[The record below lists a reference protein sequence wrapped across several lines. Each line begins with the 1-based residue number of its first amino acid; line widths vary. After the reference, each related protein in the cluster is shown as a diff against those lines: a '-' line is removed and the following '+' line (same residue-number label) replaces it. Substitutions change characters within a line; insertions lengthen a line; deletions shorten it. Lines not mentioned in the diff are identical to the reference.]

1 MAIIK
6 NTIID
11 VSSVQVLDRLYVFET
26 TPYEIEYDESVTR
39 IYVVD
44 ECYDAFLELNPT
56 APLKKFN
63 PEAIQAAL
71 PEWYEYVCVAIDEDS
86 NSALLSLLYDNGLI
100 ENEDY
105 ATYAEIR
112 AINSSQFADA
122 FSSAS
127 SLTSFDEFELFTGVK
142 KLGDYA
148 FSGCPNM
155 ESIKFPESV
164 YKLGKNVLAGCNSL
178 ENVEVDGNNA
188 HFYSPEGSNL
198 IVDKTTRTIV
208 AGCGSSTIPSDVYY
222 IGDYAFAGSNL
233 TEITIPSNIREIGD
247 HAFDGC
253 SALEYI
259 EMESENPPKIGDN
272 VFDDVSEDF
281 EIDVPEDAVETYTED
296 DGWSQY
302 AEYINGGQP
311 QPHPKDLSDDEFGL
325 ESDDI
330 TITNEQMPVIIPL
343 VNTHDLPV
351 TYASSDTSI
360 ATVDQTG
367 AVTLSYDNGNTN
379 ITVSFAGNDEYKA
392 KTLTYAV
399 TVAIPQELSDAEFS
413 WSASSATATE
423 AGSFSGVTLINT
435 HGLSVSY
442 SSSDTS
448 VATIEPTYGHTIVSA
463 DGTTVISA
471 AFAGNAQYKAKTVTY
486 TLTVALAQ
494 DLTDQEFGLSSS
506 STTISTEGATVTLP
520 VINIYNLP
528 VTYTTSNN
536 VVAMVDANGNVTLSY
551 VDGVALISI
560 AFAGNSTYKAKT
572 LVYTITVDM
581 PAQIEHVMHT
591 TFTIPQNKA
600 GLDIP
605 LVHENRH
612 TSYFNSVIIDNVEMP
627 MTYTYQFTEG
637 NHTVDYKIVSSTPQL
652 GDGMFNSV
660 NQMTSAYIPDGITAI
675 PFQLFFN
682 NTGVSYIGV
691 PSSVTTVAGQSFRG
705 ATNLN
710 SLVFP
715 DTLTSLAGETFRG
728 SGVSYIN
735 IPSNITA
742 VPQAILMQ
750 CANLTQFEIPAQV
763 TTIQSQVFDRS
774 ALTELTCY
782 NTTPPTINN
791 MNAFNEVN
799 LTAIYVPFANVPDYQ
814 AANNWS
820 TYASIIQPIG
830 GKHTLTDAEFN
841 LDYVPG
847 DIMNSEDITNY
858 IINTHNLP
866 LTFSS
871 SDTSI
876 MTIDSNGYIEVV
888 SEGYATITVTFA
900 GNGQY
905 LPKTLT
911 TYLYGYISIS
921 DYPVKLTSHP
931 ISESKA
937 EKYSY
942 TKIFS
947 SITNKY
953 YPNVYDIDV
962 SENITSILVD
972 GNEIGTSSYLY
983 TFSNPTEEHTVEYS
997 FVDNVNLPKW
1007 TFRRDTKFS
1016 SVVQNEYYDN
1026 KYPLRN
1032 YPTTYMISNNASS
1045 DVLEI
1050 GEGVESIGSS
1060 FFTGAAIKRI
1070 VLPSTFKFAYN
1081 YAFNGIEELKRIYSY
1096 AATPPILSYVS
1107 RPNEQVSIYGSAD
1120 ANGNIS
1126 KPNFYLIVPDESVE
1140 LYRNSAYWQQT
1151 WSSQSKIEEYIIGFS
1166 QEPYIGKYGIVTK
1179 VSSDGENPTQIF
1191 NGDKYT
1197 AEPQQN
1203 LLMASLLSTTT
1214 DNNFDIEAFWNRPL
1228 NYIDKLLKFQAVIG
1242 LDLSACVDFPRPQK
1256 EYNVY
1261 RNRVCDSFIQR
1272 HGQHVIPLLRGDPD
1286 TIEREV
1292 AGLTVGCMVAVSPR
1306 GCSKDI
1312 EDRRRFIR
1320 GLQFIVDT
1328 LQPNAILSYGGNSY
1342 GVLDYPM
1349 SLGIEVYVYPSRGR
1363 GDVGGGALSVKVR

>member
-56 APLKKFN
+56 APLKTFN

-247 HAFDGC
+247 HGFDGC
-253 SALEYI
+253 SALEYV

-296 DGWSQY
+296 DEWSQY

-399 TVAIPQELSDAEFS
+399 TVAIPQELSDAELS
-413 WSASSATATE
+413 WSASSATATQT
-423 AGSFSGVTLINT
+423 GTFTGVTLTNT
-435 HGLSVSY
+435 HHVPVTFA
-442 SSSDTS
+442 SSDEN
-448 VATIEPTYGHTIVSA
+448 VASIEPTYGHIMVTA

-536 VVAMVDANGNVTLSY
+536 VVATVDENGNVTLSY

-572 LVYTITVDM
+572 LIYTITVDM

-591 TFTIPQNKA
+591 TFTVSQAQVGTDTKLMRDEA
-600 GLDIP
+600 
-605 LVHENRH
+605 HM
-612 TSYFNSVIIDNVEMP
+612 SYFNSMIIDNVEMP
-627 MTYTYQFTEG
+627 VTYTYNFSTAGE
-637 NHTVDYKIVSSTPQL
+637 HSVDYKIIKSNPDLPRTLFNGINQL
-652 GDGMFNSV
+652 NTCYM
-660 NQMTSAYIPDGITAI
+660 PDGITAVRY
-675 PFQLFFN
+675 QTFFN
-682 NTGVSYIGV
+682 NTGVSYISVPNGV
-691 PSSVTTVAGQSFRG
+691 TSLEAQSFRG
-705 ATNLN
+705 TTHLQTVY
-710 SLVFP
+710 LP
-715 DTLTSLAGETFRG
+715 DTVAHINTASFKS
-728 SGVSYIN
+728 SGIESIR
-735 IPSNITA
+735 IPTGVTQLISNSFES
-742 VPQAILMQ
+742 
-750 CANLTQFEIPAQV
+750 CNNLTYIEIPATV
-763 TTIQSQVFDRS
+763 TTIDSQVFYKCS
-774 ALTELTCY
+774 NLATVVSY
-782 NTTPPTINN
+782 NTTPPAL
-791 MNAFNEVN
+791 NAQAFADTALN
-799 LTAIYVPFANVPDYQ
+799 AIYVPFDNVPDYQ

-830 GKHTLTDAEFN
+830 GKHTLTDAEFG
-841 LDYVPG
+841 L
-847 DIMNSEDITNY
+847 SSSSATITNSGSMSNY
-858 IINTHNLP
+858 LVNTHNLP
-866 LTFSS
+866 VTYSS
-871 SDTSI
+871 SDSTVL
-876 MTIDSNGYIEVV
+876 TVDANGDLTVV
-888 SEGYATITVTFA
+888 ADGSATITVSFA

-911 TYLYGYISIS
+911 FSATCAVQAV
-921 DYPVKLTSHP
+921 YPVRVT
-931 ISESKA
+931 
-937 EKYSY
+937 
-942 TKIFS
+942 FD
-947 SITNKY
+947 ITNS
-953 YPNVYDIDV
+953 D
-962 SENITSILVD
+962 
-972 GNEIGTSSYLY
+972 SYLY
-983 TFSNPTEEHTVEYS
+983 DHSWIMKPSGQQSDVDSIKVDGVELNEIPSDGKYVFSSAGEHIVEYS
-997 FVDNVNLPKW
+997 FNDNVHLGI
-1007 TFRRDTKFS
+1007 FCD
-1016 SVVQNEYYDN
+1016 
-1026 KYPLRN
+1026 
-1032 YPTTYMISNNASS
+1032 YPTNVFRNIYKNRFSGSISS
-1045 DVLEI
+1045 DVATCLEVK
-1050 GEGVESIGSS
+1050 EGVTSIDEDTLKGCYVDE
-1060 FFTGAAIKRI
+1060 II
-1070 VLPSTFKFAYN
+1070 LPSTLTTI
-1081 YAFNGIEELKRIYSY
+1081 NGWSSLTDISKITKMVVK
-1096 AATPPILSYVS
+1096 ATTPPTANDNIL
-1107 RPNEQVSIYGSAD
+1107 NGYGVLVNNSTGD
-1120 ANGNIS
+1120 KYIEY
-1126 KPNFYLIVPDESVE
+1126 PYFTIFVPDESVD
-1140 LYRNSAYWQQT
+1140 LYKQAHGWSTFNKYIKGISEYPNTYKQVTIVNKYNS
-1151 WSSQSKIEEYIIGFS
+1151 SGNKL
-1166 QEPYIGKYGIVTK
+1166 
-1179 VSSDGENPTQIF
+1179 F
-1191 NGDKYT
+1191 NGNKY
-1197 AEPQQN
+1197 
-1203 LLMASLLSTTT
+1203 L
-1214 DNNFDIEAFWNRPL
+1214 
-1228 NYIDKLLKFQAVIG
+1228 Y
-1242 LDLSACVDFPRPQK
+1242 
-1256 EYNVY
+1256 
-1261 RNRVCDSFIQR
+1261 
-1272 HGQHVIPLLRGDPD
+1272 
-1286 TIEREV
+1286 
-1292 AGLTVGCMVAVSPR
+1292 TVN
-1306 GCSKDI
+1306 
-1312 EDRRRFIR
+1312 
-1320 GLQFIVDT
+1320 Q
-1328 LQPNAILSYGGNSY
+1328 
-1342 GVLDYPM
+1342 
-1349 SLGIEVYVYPSRGR
+1349 
-1363 GDVGGGALSVKVR
+1363 